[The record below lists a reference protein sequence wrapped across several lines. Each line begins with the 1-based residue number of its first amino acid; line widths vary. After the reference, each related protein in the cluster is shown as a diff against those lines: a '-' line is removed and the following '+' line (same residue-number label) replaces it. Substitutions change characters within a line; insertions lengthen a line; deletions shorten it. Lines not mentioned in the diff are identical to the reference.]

1 MFSTIAFRVFP
12 IIYFP
17 LSFIKQIGQTSCA
30 KRGKYWWFVAASLGP
45 SFVRL
50 FGGIPWN
57 TFGAAAQPEHIM
69 VKSNCLVRNGTTKLL
84 LVMAYIF
91 LFLIPHD
98 LITHTHSLSL
108 SLCLSLSLSVLSN
121 ITYDN
126 AISFETTF
134 PCSPSF
140 EVKS

>member
-1 MFSTIAFRVFP
+1 MTTLIGKIMFSTIAFRVFP
-12 IIYFP
+12 LIYFP

-84 LVMAYIF
+84 LVIAYIF

-98 LITHTHSLSL
+98 LITRTHTLSFSLSL
-108 SLCLSLSLSVLSN
+108 PLPFC
-121 ITYDN
+121 I
-126 AISFETTF
+126 I
-134 PCSPSF
+134 
-140 EVKS
+140 